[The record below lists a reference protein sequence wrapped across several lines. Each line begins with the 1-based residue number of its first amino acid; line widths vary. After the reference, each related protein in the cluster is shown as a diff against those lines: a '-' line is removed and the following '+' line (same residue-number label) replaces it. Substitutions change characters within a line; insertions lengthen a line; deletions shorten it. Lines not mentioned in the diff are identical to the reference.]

1 VNLGALNLGPN
12 VSLVKVT
19 GEANASDTGVFDIRV
34 EGEAGGGGVLGRG
47 RLKWGDDV
55 ALTPVVDDLRISG
68 RDWNASRV
76 GLFEESFLRLNG
88 LLDWEAN
95 GSFVPEFGFV
105 GEVYAVGK
113 SFSLT
118 TLPDTNGSVRLDR
131 LRESFTRVLGLEPIL
146 ANDKNEIL
154 SRLSHLPSEF
164 NLAEARLRARR
175 TIEGNVELQEVF
187 LLADDLFVRGSG
199 EVFKT
204 GKQKLSLTI
213 GVKGNLGLTLDAAG
227 MLSDGKQETGYRL
240 LKVVPIVLEGNWR
253 EPDFVNLIQLLASGL
268 GLAP

>member
-1 VNLGALNLGPN
+1 
-12 VSLVKVT
+12 
-19 GEANASDTGVFDIRV
+19 
-34 EGEAGGGGVLGRG
+34 
-47 RLKWGDDV
+47 
-55 ALTPVVDDLRISG
+55 
-68 RDWNASRV
+68 
-76 GLFEESFLRLNG
+76 
-88 LLDWEAN
+88 
-95 GSFVPEFGFV
+95 
-105 GEVYAVGK
+105 
-113 SFSLT
+113 
-118 TLPDTNGSVRLDR
+118 
-131 LRESFTRVLGLEPIL
+131 LRESFTRVLGVEPIL

-164 NLAEARLRARR
+164 NIAEARLRARR
-175 TIEGNVELQEVF
+175 TIEGNVEIQEVF

-204 GKQKLSLTI
+204 DKQKLSLTI

-227 MLSDGKQETGYRL
+227 MLSDGKQEMGYRL